1 MIERKFVSIM
11 LDPLADTD
19 DGVYLKKNTIDRS
32 VGYLIAGVVVL
43 MFFLLTVLGMGRIQ
57 HLNDETGHSN
67 RYVPEEKAPEIGDTE
82 VVGVKD

>member
-1 MIERKFVSIM
+1 MIERKLVSIM
-11 LDPLADTD
+11 LDPFAETD

-32 VGYLIAGVVVL
+32 VGYLIVGIVVL

-57 HLNDETGHSN
+57 TLNNEATHTTRN
-67 RYVPEEKAPEIGDTE
+67 VPEEKAPEIGDTE